1 MLSNLNEQQ
10 KRAVLAVEGPV
21 MVFAGAG
28 SGKTRTL
35 TYRVAYMI
43 DAKKIHPS
51 NILAITFTKKATN
64 EMKERLLNLIG
75 PLSHDVTISTFHS
88 LCARILRR
96 DITHL
101 GYNRS
106 FNILDEEEQL
116 KVINDVLKEK
126 NIDKKKVPG
135 RQIQKLIK
143 YCKSFSTTP
152 EDNFEKQ
159 IYNWYEDKMKEQNLL
174 DFDDLLLK
182 TYDLF
187 KHFKDVLNKYA
198 NIFKYVLV
206 DEFQDTNL
214 IQYKIIKM
222 LTEVSRNIFVVGDDD
237 QSIYSF
243 RGTNYE
249 NMKLFKEDYPE
260 HQMFYLTQN
269 YRSPQSILDGCNRLI
284 SNNLNREKKEL
295 FSADVGEASDVIIHQ
310 AMNEKFEVDYILDQL
325 FSLKL
330 KNVDYKN
337 IAILYR
343 SSVLLRN
350 IELGIIQMGLPY
362 KVYGGVPYLRRRE
375 IKDVISYFRLVVDH
389 DDVYSFKRIV
399 NVPSRMLG
407 ETTINKVLEIKDKYK
422 VSLFEAID
430 ACKSILSERRFN
442 ALNEFK
448 DLILNLR
455 KQLDT
460 ENLIDIYENLLEEI
474 KYRDY
479 LKNDEDSEDR
489 LDNIEEFKSIL
500 FQIEENTDDLTR
512 IEKLEEAFDQALL
525 NDDARQTQKHNNEGI
540 TLSTI
545 HSVKGLE
552 FDYVFVT
559 GLEEN
564 VFPNIRKF
572 GEPDEL
578 EEERRIAYVAFTRAK
593 KKLYLLSSQSRL
605 LYGDRFN
612 NRPSR
617 FLIEFAGAEIEEM
630 KQFENK
636 NYEKQPEEN
645 KKIELLSDDEVPN
658 YKLSDKVC
666 HTKFGEGIIIA
677 INKSQ
682 DIGQIFFDSTKDIK
696 SIMLNHPALSK
707 RNK

>member
-10 KRAVLAVEGPV
+10 KAAVLAVDGPV

-43 DAKKIHPS
+43 DAKKIRPY

-64 EMKERLLNLIG
+64 EMKERLINLIG
-75 PLSHDVTISTFHS
+75 PFAHDVTISTFHS

-101 GYNRS
+101 GYGRS

-116 KVINDVLKEK
+116 KIVNDVLKDN
-126 NIDKKKVPG
+126 NIDKKQVPG
-135 RQIQKLIK
+135 RHIQKVIK
-143 YCKSFSTTP
+143 HCKSFNTSP
-152 EDNFEKQ
+152 EDPLEKKVF
-159 IYNWYEDKMKEQNLL
+159 NLYEDKMNELNLL

-187 KHFKDVLNKYA
+187 SKFPEVLKKYA
-198 NIFKYVLV
+198 DKFKYVLV

-214 IQYKIIKM
+214 IQYKIIRM
-222 LTEVSRNIFVVGDDD
+222 LTIESRNIFVVGDDD

-249 NMKLFKEDYPE
+249 NMQLFKKDFSEFK
-260 HQMFYLTQN
+260 MFYLTQN

-295 FSADVGEASDVIIHQ
+295 FSADPGDISDVVIYQ
-310 AMNEKFEVDYILDQL
+310 AMNEKIEVDYILEQI

-330 KNVDYKN
+330 KGVNYKD

-350 IELGIIQMGLPY
+350 IELGVIQMGIPY
-362 KVYGGVPYLRRRE
+362 KVYGGIPYLRRRE
-375 IKDVISYFRLVVDH
+375 VKDVIAYFRLIVDH
-389 DDVYSFKRIV
+389 EDVYSFKRIV

-407 ETTINKVLEIKDKYK
+407 ETTINKVLELKDKYK
-422 VSLFEAID
+422 ITLFEAIE
-430 ACKSILSERRFN
+430 ACKSILSERRYT
-442 ALNEFK
+442 ALIEFK
-448 DLILNLR
+448 ELIIELR
-455 KQLDT
+455 EKIDN
-460 ENLIDIYENLLEEI
+460 ENLITVYDYLLE
-474 KYRDY
+474 KVGYRDY
-479 LKNDEDSEDR
+479 LKNEEDSEDR

-500 FQIEENTDDLTR
+500 YQIEENDDDLSR
-512 IEKLEEAFDQALL
+512 VEKLEEAFDQALL
-525 NDDARQTQKHNNEGI
+525 SDDVKQTQKQDAEGI
-540 TLSTI
+540 TLSTV

-552 FDYVFVT
+552 FDYVFVV

-564 VFPNIRKF
+564 VFPSVRKF
-572 GEPDEL
+572 SEPDEL
-578 EEERRIAYVAFTRAK
+578 EEERRIAYVAFTRAR
-593 KKLYLLSSQSRL
+593 KKLFLLSSQSRL

-617 FLIEFAGAEIEEM
+617 FLIEFAGAEFEEKNNQMNNRFEEKKPVEEVKKM
-630 KQFENK
+630 K
-636 NYEKQPEEN
+636 
-645 KKIELLSDDEVPN
+645 LLSDDEKPN
-658 YKLSDKVC
+658 YKLSDKVV
-666 HTKFGEGIIIA
+666 HQKFGEGIIIA
-677 INKSQ
+677 INK
-682 DIGQIFFDSTKDIK
+682 DIGQIFFDSSKDIK
-696 SIMLNHPALSK
+696 SILLNHPALRK
-707 RNK
+707 K

>member
-10 KRAVLAVEGPV
+10 KAAVLAVDGPV

-43 DAKKIHPS
+43 DAKKIRPY

-64 EMKERLLNLIG
+64 EMKERLINLIG
-75 PLSHDVTISTFHS
+75 PFAHDVTISTFHS

-96 DITHL
+96 NITHL
-101 GYNRS
+101 GYGRS

-116 KVINDVLKEK
+116 KIVNDVLKDN
-126 NIDKKKVPG
+126 NIDKKQVPG
-135 RQIQKLIK
+135 RHIQKVIK
-143 YCKSFSTTP
+143 HCKSFNTSP
-152 EDNFEKQ
+152 EDPLEKKVF
-159 IYNWYEDKMKEQNLL
+159 NLYEDKMNEFNLL

-187 KHFKDVLNKYA
+187 SKFPEVLKKYA
-198 NIFKYVLV
+198 DKFKYVLV

-214 IQYKIIKM
+214 IQYKIIRM
-222 LTEVSRNIFVVGDDD
+222 LTIESRNIFVVGDDD

-249 NMKLFKEDYPE
+249 NMQLFKKDFSEFK
-260 HQMFYLTQN
+260 MFYLTQN

-295 FSADVGEASDVIIHQ
+295 FSADPGDTNDVVIYQ
-310 AMNEKFEVDYILDQL
+310 AMNEKIEVDYILEQI

-330 KNVDYKN
+330 KGVNYKD

-350 IELGIIQMGLPY
+350 IELGVIQMGIPY
-362 KVYGGVPYLRRRE
+362 KVYGGIPYLRRRE
-375 IKDVISYFRLVVDH
+375 VKDVIAYFRLIVDH
-389 DDVYSFKRIV
+389 EDVYSFKRIV

-407 ETTINKVLEIKDKYK
+407 ETTINKVLELKDKYK
-422 VSLFEAID
+422 ITLFEAIE
-430 ACKSILSERRFN
+430 ACKSILSERRYT
-442 ALNEFK
+442 ALIEFK
-448 DLILNLR
+448 ELIIELR
-455 KQLDT
+455 EKIDN
-460 ENLIDIYENLLEEI
+460 ENLITVYDYLLE
-474 KYRDY
+474 KVGYRDY
-479 LKNDEDSEDR
+479 LKNEEDSEDR

-500 FQIEENTDDLTR
+500 YQIEENDDDLSR
-512 IEKLEEAFDQALL
+512 VEKLEEAFDQALL
-525 NDDARQTQKHNNEGI
+525 SDDVKQTQKQDAEGI
-540 TLSTI
+540 TLSTV

-552 FDYVFVT
+552 FDYVFVV

-564 VFPNIRKF
+564 VFPSVRKF
-572 GEPDEL
+572 SEPDEL
-578 EEERRIAYVAFTRAK
+578 EEERRIAYVAFTRAR
-593 KKLYLLSSQSRL
+593 KKLFLLSSQSRL

-617 FLIEFAGAEIEEM
+617 FLIEFAGAEFEEKNNQMNNRFEEKKPVEEVKKM
-630 KQFENK
+630 K
-636 NYEKQPEEN
+636 
-645 KKIELLSDDEVPN
+645 LLSDDEKPN
-658 YKLSDKVC
+658 YKLSDKVV
-666 HTKFGEGIIIA
+666 HQKFGEGIIIA
-677 INKSQ
+677 INK
-682 DIGQIFFDSTKDIK
+682 DIGQIFFDSSKDIK
-696 SIMLNHPALSK
+696 SILLNHPALRK
-707 RNK
+707 K